1 MVSIEIIKAKYI
13 EGYKIKLW
21 FNNGQIRI
29 ADLENL
35 LHGEVFEP
43 LKDMEQFRNFIIHFN
58 TIEWENGADLAP
70 EYLYDLS
77 YKTKL
82 SIAEEKHEVYPKR
95 ISKNK
100 ATRKKQ

>member
-35 LHGEVFEP
+35 LHG
-43 LKDMEQFRNFIIHFN
+43 
-58 TIEWENGADLAP
+58 
-70 EYLYDLS
+70 
-77 YKTKL
+77 
-82 SIAEEKHEVYPKR
+82 
-95 ISKNK
+95 
-100 ATRKKQ
+100 